1 MVVATV
7 DYMAGRKKYGRPQ
20 ALLLANNPGTVETI
34 DEKPYYIPLG
44 QEVDSAGFAF
54 GGNEFIILSDDNR
67 QALDLKTTR
76 IEKRERTVNGRMRS
90 YHIADKLSISTAWQ
104 KLPSRSFDI
113 DPAFNDS
120 GQASVES
127 YSYTSDGGAGGVD
140 LLDWY
145 ERYTGSF
152 WLYLAYDKHSNFK
165 ATDEYNNLQK
175 YNDVV
180 EVFFSDFSHS
190 IQKRGSNNFDYWDVN
205 ISMEEV

>member
-104 KLPSRSFDI
+104 MLPSRSFDI

>member
-76 IEKRERTVNGRMRS
+76 IEKRERTVNGRMQTSFPYRRLGKCYPQDLLTLTQPLMTMGKPLWS
-90 YHIADKLSISTAWQ
+90 HIATHQMVVL
-104 KLPSRSFDI
+104 
-113 DPAFNDS
+113 
-120 GQASVES
+120 
-127 YSYTSDGGAGGVD
+127 AG
-140 LLDWY
+140 
-145 ERYTGSF
+145 
-152 WLYLAYDKHSNFK
+152 
-165 ATDEYNNLQK
+165 
-175 YNDVV
+175 
-180 EVFFSDFSHS
+180 
-190 IQKRGSNNFDYWDVN
+190 
-205 ISMEEV
+205 

>member
-104 KLPSRSFDI
+104 MLPSRSFDI
-113 DPAFNDS
+113 DPAFNDN